1 MKSSSLSQKM
11 GLISLGFLTVSF
23 RYPLIESPVGSD
35 SFVYVSSARAIIDVG
50 QIFWAENI
58 LSFYGLFPGSIPLG
72 GLILAG
78 VITELTGI
86 SIHTYQL
93 IHSILMSFLFTFG
106 FFMASGEF
114 TTNYKSRWFGS
125 LAFSLAPRFLT
136 ITIWRFSV
144 RALLIAFIPLL
155 FLLILRLLNKIYGL
169 HPKKILIILLMVCI
183 ILPSLHRMGL

>member
-35 SFVYVSSARAIIDVG
+35 SFVYVSSARAITDVG

-78 VITELTGI
+78 AITELTGI

-106 FFMASGEF
+106 FFMVSGEF

-125 LAFSLAPRFLT
+125 LAFSLAPRLLT
-136 ITIWRFSV
+136 ITIWRFSL
-144 RALLIAFIPLL
+144 RALLIAFIPIL
-155 FLLILRLLNKIYGL
+155 FWLFCLSAAGASAN
-169 HPKKILIILLMVCI
+169 ILIHYGMYN
-183 ILPSLHRMGL
+183 G